1 MVDYIFLIGGLIAL
15 LVGGDILVRG
25 SVGLAEKL
33 NIPPLIIGLTVV
45 SFGTSA
51 PELFISVK
59 AAINGAGGI
68 AVGNV
73 VGSNIT
79 NVMLVLGLPAVLQA
93 IVCDEKGISKNLAI
107 MLGVTIVFMAFLAKG
122 SLSRLDGFV
131 LVGLLALFLYD
142 QLRAARNA
150 RADAVKTT
158 DYHDELENIPTK
170 GWVIGTLIAVGIIIL
185 PVAAGVTV
193 DAATTIAKS
202 WQVSDEVIGLTILA
216 IGTSLPEL
224 ATTLMAITR
233 NNNSVA
239 LGNIVGSNIFNIL
252 AIMGVT
258 VIIQP
263 IEVGGHIVN
272 FDMWV
277 MLATALLLA
286 FLAHY
291 KHTVGKFRGLAMT
304 TAYCGYVYAAFVI

>member
-93 IVCDEKGISKNLAI
+93 TRSVSSKLISRGCTWGVSKLTKSVWAVAEKAESMPIKN
-107 MLGVTIVFMAFLAKG
+107 
-122 SLSRLDGFV
+122 
-131 LVGLLALFLYD
+131 
-142 QLRAARNA
+142 
-150 RADAVKTT
+150 
-158 DYHDELENIPTK
+158 
-170 GWVIGTLIAVGIIIL
+170 
-185 PVAAGVTV
+185 
-193 DAATTIAKS
+193 
-202 WQVSDEVIGLTILA
+202 
-216 IGTSLPEL
+216 
-224 ATTLMAITR
+224 
-233 NNNSVA
+233 
-239 LGNIVGSNIFNIL
+239 
-252 AIMGVT
+252 T
-258 VIIQP
+258 VI
-263 IEVGGHIVN
+263 
-272 FDMWV
+272 
-277 MLATALLLA
+277 T
-286 FLAHY
+286 
-291 KHTVGKFRGLAMT
+291 
-304 TAYCGYVYAAFVI
+304 